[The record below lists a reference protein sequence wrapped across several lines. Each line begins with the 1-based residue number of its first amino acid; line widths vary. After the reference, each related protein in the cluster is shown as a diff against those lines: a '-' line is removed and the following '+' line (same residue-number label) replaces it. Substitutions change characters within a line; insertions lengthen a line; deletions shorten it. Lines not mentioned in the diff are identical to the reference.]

1 MQFKTLLLA
10 SFVEKDYLHKFLHN
24 LSENH
29 RVSNDK
35 VFVFDLNEGTYL
47 LTYKIK
53 MDLGVR
59 FDIKKELPK
68 TIQIHKKRQTFFTIN
83 ALNRL
88 IERDSGI
95 TDGNINHKEHQ
106 VDWSKYENKLILLKG
121 NKLEISDIS
130 RVFLSDS

>member
-1 MQFKTLLLA
+1 MQYKTLLLA

-24 LSENH
+24 LSTNY
-29 RVSNDK
+29 RVGKDK
-35 VFVFDLNEGTYL
+35 VFVFDLTEKTYL

-53 MDLGVR
+53 IDLGIR

-68 TIQIHKKRQTFFTIN
+68 TIQIHKKKQSFFTIN

-88 IERDSGI
+88 IERDSGL
-95 TDGNINHKEHQ
+95 TNGNINHKEHQ
-106 VDWSKYENKLILLKG
+106 VDWSKYENKLILLRG
-121 NKLEISDIS
+121 DNLEISDIN

>member
-1 MQFKTLLLA
+1 MQYKTLLLA

-29 RVSNDK
+29 RVNKDK
-35 VFVFDLNEGTYL
+35 VFVFDLNEDTYL

-53 MDLGVR
+53 IDLGVR
-59 FDIKKELPK
+59 FDIKRELHK

-88 IERDSGI
+88 IERDSGLGS
-95 TDGNINHKEHQ
+95 GNINHKEHQ
-106 VDWSKYENKLILLKG
+106 IDWTKYENKLILLRG
-121 NKLEISDIS
+121 DKLEISDIS